1 MKLVARGVTLEWPRR
16 PLVMGIVNLGADS
29 FSGDGIV
36 EIDRAVARAREL
48 VWEGADI
55 IDIGAESAR
64 TNREAIGEE
73 EEAGKLVSFI
83 ERWEEEIPNSK
94 FQIPN
99 KRVRELEKGEN
110 GENAIRSVSPLPEIS
125 SDCLELGAWNL
136 EFPLLSI
143 NTWHPAVARA
153 ALAAG
158 GHLLNDIG
166 ALPTDEN
173 ARICAETGAALLIMH
188 SIGAPKVAHTH
199 VGYDDVMARLDEFFA
214 EKIALA
220 EAAGLSRDAIVLDP
234 GIDFAKQRDDNLRI
248 YRELDR
254 LQKFTRPILLPVSR
268 KTVIGDV
275 LGLPNP
281 ADRDAGTVACIVQ
294 GMLRGAA
301 IFRVHNVRAA
311 AQAVRMIAA
320 VENATAPGPA

>member
-1 MKLVARGVTLEWPRR
+1 
-16 PLVMGIVNLGADS
+16 MGIVNLSADS
-29 FSGDGIV
+29 FSGDGLADV
-36 EIDRAVARAREL
+36 DAAVVKARGL
-48 VWEGADI
+48 IGDGADI

-64 TNREAIGEE
+64 TNRAAISED
-73 EEAGKLVSFI
+73 EEAAHLVRFI
-83 ERWEEEIPNSK
+83 ERWK
-94 FQIPN
+94 
-99 KRVRELEKGEN
+99 
-110 GENAIRSVSPLPEIS
+110 ADIR
-125 SDCLELGAWNL
+125 G
-136 EFPLLSI
+136 PLLSI
-143 NTWHPAVARA
+143 NTWRPAVARA

-158 GHLLNDIG
+158 GDILNDIG

-173 ARICAETGAALLIMH
+173 ARICAATGAALLVMH
-188 SIGAPKVAHTH
+188 SVGAPKVAHTH
-199 VGYDDVMARLDEFFA
+199 VGYDDVIARLDAFFA

-220 EAAGLSRDAIVLDP
+220 ESAGVPREALILDP
-234 GIDFAKQRDDNLRI
+234 GIDFAKQRADNLRI

-254 LQKFTRPILLPVSR
+254 FAHFARPILLPVSR

-275 LGLPNP
+275 LGLPSP

-320 VENATAPGPA
+320 VENAG